1 MKTICRVLC
10 VALFLYGVAPEVLA
24 DTGGK
29 RKAAP
34 LTESEERELSQRAA
48 DAPDLEQF
56 EGGGALGVVI
66 TVLVILALA
75 ALIYFLVVKA
85 NNRSYPAARE

>member
-1 MKTICRVLC
+1 MKTVCRVLS
-10 VALFLYGVAPEVLA
+10 VALFLYGVAPDVLA
-24 DTGGK
+24 NTGGK

-34 LTESEERELSQRAA
+34 LTESEASELSQRAA
-48 DAPDLEQF
+48 ETPELGQF
-56 EGGGALGVVI
+56 EGGSALGVVI